1 MKKAIARLA
10 CLLLCVS
17 AAAHAERSR
26 AVHSQGFFRNH
37 SLMFGLDTEVGVP
50 LGNYADASSVGG
62 GGALTAE
69 LSLFDTLSAT
79 MRAGVELHSNRDVPA
94 VGSSH
99 VHALPILL
107 GTKYYLGSSRE
118 GLFGTFEAGTFILM
132 SSLTPAR
139 GAATSSTDLK
149 FGLGAGIGF
158 QQDHWNVRV
167 NLHTQDVGN
176 FGDAFMMTCGV
187 GYEFGGI

>member
-1 MKKAIARLA
+1 MKKAIARIA

-17 AAAHAERSR
+17 GAAHADRTR
-26 AVHSQGFFRNH
+26 THFLRGH
-37 SLMFGLDTEVGVP
+37 SLMFGLDTEIGIP

-69 LSLFDTLSAT
+69 LSLLDTLSGT
-79 MRAGVELHSNRDVPA
+79 MRAGFEVHSNRDVGA
-94 VGSSH
+94 GSSH

-107 GTKYYLGSSRE
+107 GTKYYLGSARA
-118 GLFGTFEAGTFILM
+118 GLFGAFEAGTFILM

-139 GAATSSTDLK
+139 GAATSSTDLR

-158 QQDHWNVRV
+158 QQDRWNARV
-167 NLHTQDVGN
+167 NIHTQDVGN
-176 FGDAFMMTCGV
+176 FGAAFMMTAGI
-187 GYEFGGI
+187 GYEFGGL

>member
-1 MKKAIARLA
+1 MKKAIVRIA

-17 AAAHAERSR
+17 GAAHAERTR
-26 AVHSQGFFRNH
+26 AHFLRGHNLS
-37 SLMFGLDTEVGVP
+37 FGLDTEIGVP

-69 LSLFDTLSAT
+69 LTMLDTLSAT
-79 MRAGVELHSNRDVPA
+79 LRAGVELHSNRDVGT
-94 VGSSH
+94 GSSH

-107 GTKYYLGSSRE
+107 GTKYYLGSARA

-139 GAATSSTDLK
+139 GAAISSTVRSRRRNRVPA
-149 FGLGAGIGF
+149 GPLGRSREHPYAGRRKLRRCVH
-158 QQDHWNVRV
+158 DDRRHWLRVRQP
-167 NLHTQDVGN
+167 LSR
-176 FGDAFMMTCGV
+176 
-187 GYEFGGI
+187 

>member
-1 MKKAIARLA
+1 MKNAIASIA

-17 AAAHAERSR
+17 GAAHAERAR
-26 AVHSQGFFRNH
+26 AHSQGFFRSH
-37 SLMFGLDTEVGVP
+37 SLMFGLDTEIGVP
-50 LGNYADASSVGG
+50 LGNYADVSSVGG

-69 LSLFDTLSAT
+69 LTLFDTMSAT
-79 MRAGVELHSNRDVPA
+79 MRAGFELHSNRA
-94 VGSSH
+94 VGAASSH

-107 GTKYYLGSSRE
+107 GTKYYLGSARE
-118 GLFGTFEAGTFILM
+118 GLFGTFEAGTFVLM
-132 SSLTPAR
+132 SSLTPTR

-158 QQDHWNVRV
+158 QQDRWNVRV
-167 NLHTQDVGN
+167 NIHTQDVGN
-176 FGDAFMMTCGV
+176 FGDAFMMSAGV

>member
-1 MKKAIARLA
+1 MKRAIVHMA

-17 AAAHAERSR
+17 GAAHAERTR
-26 AVHSQGFFRNH
+26 AHFLRGHNLS
-37 SLMFGLDTEVGVP
+37 FGLDTEIGVP

-69 LSLFDTLSAT
+69 LTLLDTLSAT
-79 MRAGVELHSNRDVPA
+79 LRAGVELHSNRDVGT
-94 VGSSH
+94 GSSH

-107 GTKYYLGSSRE
+107 GTKYYLGSARA

-132 SSLTPAR
+132 SSLTPTR

-158 QQDHWNVRV
+158 QQDRWNARV
-167 NLHTQDVGN
+167 SIHTQDVGN
-176 FGDAFMMTCGV
+176 FGDAFMMTAGI
-187 GYEFGGI
+187 GYEFGGL

>member
-1 MKKAIARLA
+1 MKKALVQIA

-17 AAAHAERSR
+17 GAAHAEKTHAHFLRGHNLS
-26 AVHSQGFFRNH
+26 
-37 SLMFGLDTEVGVP
+37 FGLDTEIGIP

-69 LSLFDTLSAT
+69 LTLLDTLSAT
-79 MRAGVELHSNRDVPA
+79 MRAGFEMHSNRDVA
-94 VGSSH
+94 AGSSH

-107 GTKYYLGSSRE
+107 GTKYYLGSARA

-132 SSLTPAR
+132 SSLTSAR
-139 GAATSSTDLK
+139 GVSTSSTDLK

-158 QQDHWNVRV
+158 QQDRWNARV
-167 NLHTQDVGN
+167 NIHTQDVGN
-176 FGDAFMMTCGV
+176 FGDAFMMTAGI
-187 GYEFGGI
+187 GYEFGGL

>member
-1 MKKAIARLA
+1 MKKAIVRIA

-17 AAAHAERSR
+17 GAAHAERTR
-26 AVHSQGFFRNH
+26 AHFLRGHNLS
-37 SLMFGLDTEVGVP
+37 FGLDTEVGVP

-118 GLFGTFEAGTFILM
+118 GLFGTFE
-132 SSLTPAR
+132 
-139 GAATSSTDLK
+139 
-149 FGLGAGIGF
+149 
-158 QQDHWNVRV
+158 
-167 NLHTQDVGN
+167 
-176 FGDAFMMTCGV
+176 
-187 GYEFGGI
+187 